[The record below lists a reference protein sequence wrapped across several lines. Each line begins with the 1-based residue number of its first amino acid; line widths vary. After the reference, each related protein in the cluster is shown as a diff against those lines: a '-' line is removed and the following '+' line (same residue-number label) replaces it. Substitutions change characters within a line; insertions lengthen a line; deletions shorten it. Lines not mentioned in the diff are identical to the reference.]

1 MTKKKRSDR
10 EVGGKQKNEPWKHS
24 TSKKEVSAL
33 KAMMQKSVQ
42 SLKEKSVMHS
52 NRAESAGGFSLT
64 TARAEIEKENR
75 IFMALVSSGDAA
87 GLADCF
93 TADAKFMSPGAPA
106 VVGRADIQKAMSEI
120 LESGITGLDTRVENI
135 YGTADLIATEG
146 ELTLFVDGNAVSE
159 EKYIA
164 LWKKEDGRWKMFRDI
179 FNSNQPEE

>member
-1 MTKKKRSDR
+1 LTKKKPSNR
-10 EVGGKQKNEPWKHS
+10 EEDEKQKKEPWKHS
-24 TSKKEVSAL
+24 TSKKEANAL
-33 KAMMQKSVQ
+33 KAMMQKNVQ
-42 SLKEKSVMHS
+42 ILKEKSIMHTD
-52 NRAESAGGFSLT
+52 RAESAGRFNLT

-75 IFMALVSSGDAA
+75 IFMELVASGDAA

-93 TADAKFMSPGAPA
+93 TSDAKFMSPGAPA
-106 VVGRADIQKAMSEI
+106 VVGRADIQKAMSGI

-146 ELTLFVDGNAVSE
+146 ELTLFVDGDAVSE

-179 FNSNQPEE
+179 FNSNSPEE